1 MLVQSVEK
9 GVKNKKSSRRQTCAA
24 SCSINTLRYLLCARH
39 STSMWLPLLRQ
50 RGHDI
55 RPRTE
60 RCYPK
65 TIRRIVFGWKRGES
79 GEKHRTRL
87 CRSDCVCPSRACRFF
102 RHAQPAYIVC
112 WSYQLSSFKFA
123 KATRTASTTKAEN
136 VQSRLVIAFSTSSI
150 TSFGKRIDFVV
161 V

>member
-1 MLVQSVEK
+1 MICNVLS
-9 GVKNKKSSRRQTCAA
+9 KNYKLQKLSRRRTCAA
-24 SCSINTLRYLLCARH
+24 SCSINTLRYLLCALH

-79 GEKHRTRL
+79 GGKHRTRL
-87 CRSDCVCPSRACRFF
+87 CRSDCVCPSRACRLF
-102 RHAQPAYIVC
+102 RHALTSCRRKVTGR
-112 WSYQLSSFKFA
+112 SLLD
-123 KATRTASTTKAEN
+123 RETTGSAGGG
-136 VQSRLVIAFSTSSI
+136 AP
-150 TSFGKRIDFVV
+150 
-161 V
+161 